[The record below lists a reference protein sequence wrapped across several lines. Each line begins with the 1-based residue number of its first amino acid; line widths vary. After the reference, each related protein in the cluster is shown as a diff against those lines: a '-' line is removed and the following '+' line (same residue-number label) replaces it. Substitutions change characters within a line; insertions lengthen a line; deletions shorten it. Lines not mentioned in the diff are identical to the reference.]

1 MKFVKGDCIYLFLLF
16 EKHQNH
22 MHLLTW
28 LNINA
33 VFVIKN
39 WMMLSRGGSQ
49 RLENYI
55 FLTKIDQ
62 RYNATFKYCRLEMI
76 LNSSI
81 IAHDELIMGLISIIL
96 WIKPIF
102 ASNLKQLIFSMFSTP
117 MRPQNAQYN
126 YIQIT
131 CHNGQCPWTRFP
143 IPSPWHKLLFISRHG
158 GETDINDLPIL
169 T

>member
-1 MKFVKGDCIYLFLLF
+1 MVRIISCLFLMSCRSVVFLLLHLLINLIFYPYKLYMRFLFVYWQVRFSFTLSVFGRHLFSLSILPKTKIDDQNMKFVKGYCIYLFLLF

-62 RYNATFKYCRLEMI
+62 RYNATF
-76 LNSSI
+76 
-81 IAHDELIMGLISIIL
+81 
-96 WIKPIF
+96 
-102 ASNLKQLIFSMFSTP
+102 
-117 MRPQNAQYN
+117 
-126 YIQIT
+126 
-131 CHNGQCPWTRFP
+131 
-143 IPSPWHKLLFISRHG
+143 
-158 GETDINDLPIL
+158 
-169 T
+169 

>member
-1 MKFVKGDCIYLFLLF
+1 MVRIISCLFLMSCRSVVFLLLHLLINLIFYPYKLYMRFLFVYWQVRFSFTLSVFGRHLFSLSILPKTKIDDQNMKFVKGYCIYLFLLF

-28 LNINA
+28 LHINA

-62 RYNATFKYCRLEMI
+62 RYNATF
-76 LNSSI
+76 
-81 IAHDELIMGLISIIL
+81 
-96 WIKPIF
+96 
-102 ASNLKQLIFSMFSTP
+102 
-117 MRPQNAQYN
+117 
-126 YIQIT
+126 
-131 CHNGQCPWTRFP
+131 
-143 IPSPWHKLLFISRHG
+143 
-158 GETDINDLPIL
+158 
-169 T
+169 

>member
-1 MKFVKGDCIYLFLLF
+1 MVRIISCLFLMSCRSVVFLLLHLLINLIFYPYKLYMRFLFVYWQVRFSFTLSVFGRHLFSLSILPKTKIDDQNMKFVKGDCIYLFLLF

-55 FLTKIDQ
+55 FLTKIDH
-62 RYNATFKYCRLEMI
+62 RYNATF
-76 LNSSI
+76 
-81 IAHDELIMGLISIIL
+81 
-96 WIKPIF
+96 
-102 ASNLKQLIFSMFSTP
+102 
-117 MRPQNAQYN
+117 
-126 YIQIT
+126 
-131 CHNGQCPWTRFP
+131 
-143 IPSPWHKLLFISRHG
+143 
-158 GETDINDLPIL
+158 
-169 T
+169 

>member
-1 MKFVKGDCIYLFLLF
+1 MVRIISCLFLMSCRSVVFLLLHLLINLIFYSYKLYLRFLFVYWQVRFSFTLSVFGRHLFSLSILPKTKIDDQNMKFVKGDCIYLFLLF

-55 FLTKIDQ
+55 FLTKIDH
-62 RYNATFKYCRLEMI
+62 RYNATF
-76 LNSSI
+76 
-81 IAHDELIMGLISIIL
+81 
-96 WIKPIF
+96 
-102 ASNLKQLIFSMFSTP
+102 
-117 MRPQNAQYN
+117 
-126 YIQIT
+126 
-131 CHNGQCPWTRFP
+131 
-143 IPSPWHKLLFISRHG
+143 
-158 GETDINDLPIL
+158 
-169 T
+169 

>member
-1 MKFVKGDCIYLFLLF
+1 MVRIISCLFLMSCRSVVFLLLHLLINLIFYSYKLYLRFLFVYWQVRFSFTLSVFGRHLFSLSILPKTKIDDQNMKLVKGDCIYLFLLF

-55 FLTKIDQ
+55 FLTKIDH
-62 RYNATFKYCRLEMI
+62 RYNATF
-76 LNSSI
+76 
-81 IAHDELIMGLISIIL
+81 
-96 WIKPIF
+96 
-102 ASNLKQLIFSMFSTP
+102 
-117 MRPQNAQYN
+117 
-126 YIQIT
+126 
-131 CHNGQCPWTRFP
+131 
-143 IPSPWHKLLFISRHG
+143 
-158 GETDINDLPIL
+158 
-169 T
+169 

>member
-1 MKFVKGDCIYLFLLF
+1 MVRIISCLFLMSCRSVVFLLLHLLINLIFYPYKLYLRFLFVYWQVRFSFTLSVFGRHLFSLSILPKTKIDDQNMKFVKGDCIYLFLLF

-55 FLTKIDQ
+55 FLTKIDH
-62 RYNATFKYCRLEMI
+62 RYNATF
-76 LNSSI
+76 
-81 IAHDELIMGLISIIL
+81 
-96 WIKPIF
+96 
-102 ASNLKQLIFSMFSTP
+102 
-117 MRPQNAQYN
+117 
-126 YIQIT
+126 
-131 CHNGQCPWTRFP
+131 
-143 IPSPWHKLLFISRHG
+143 
-158 GETDINDLPIL
+158 
-169 T
+169 

>member
-1 MKFVKGDCIYLFLLF
+1 MVRIISCLFLMSCRSVVFLLLHLLINLIFYPYKLYMRFLFVYWQVRFSFTLSVFGRHLFSLSILPKTKIDDQNMKFVKGYCIYLFLLF

-55 FLTKIDQ
+55 FLTKIDH
-62 RYNATFKYCRLEMI
+62 RYNATF
-76 LNSSI
+76 
-81 IAHDELIMGLISIIL
+81 
-96 WIKPIF
+96 
-102 ASNLKQLIFSMFSTP
+102 
-117 MRPQNAQYN
+117 
-126 YIQIT
+126 
-131 CHNGQCPWTRFP
+131 
-143 IPSPWHKLLFISRHG
+143 
-158 GETDINDLPIL
+158 
-169 T
+169 

>member
-1 MKFVKGDCIYLFLLF
+1 MVRIISCLFLMSCRSVVFLLLHLLINLIFYPYKLYMRFLFVYWQVRFSFTLSVFGRHLFSLSILPKTKIDDQNMKFVKGDCIYLFLLF

-62 RYNATFKYCRLEMI
+62 RYNATF
-76 LNSSI
+76 
-81 IAHDELIMGLISIIL
+81 
-96 WIKPIF
+96 
-102 ASNLKQLIFSMFSTP
+102 
-117 MRPQNAQYN
+117 
-126 YIQIT
+126 
-131 CHNGQCPWTRFP
+131 
-143 IPSPWHKLLFISRHG
+143 
-158 GETDINDLPIL
+158 
-169 T
+169 

>member
-1 MKFVKGDCIYLFLLF
+1 MVRIISCLFLMSCRSVVFLLLHLLINLIFYPYKLYMRFLFVYWQVRFSFTLSVFGRHLFSLSILPKTKIDDQNMKFVKGYCNYLFLLF

-62 RYNATFKYCRLEMI
+62 RYNATF
-76 LNSSI
+76 
-81 IAHDELIMGLISIIL
+81 
-96 WIKPIF
+96 
-102 ASNLKQLIFSMFSTP
+102 
-117 MRPQNAQYN
+117 
-126 YIQIT
+126 
-131 CHNGQCPWTRFP
+131 
-143 IPSPWHKLLFISRHG
+143 
-158 GETDINDLPIL
+158 
-169 T
+169 

>member
-1 MKFVKGDCIYLFLLF
+1 MVRIISCLFLMSCRSVVFLLLHLLINLIFYPYKLYMRFLFVYWQVRFSFTLSVFGRHLFSLSILPKTKIDDQNMKFVKGDCIYLFLSF

-55 FLTKIDQ
+55 FLTKIDH
-62 RYNATFKYCRLEMI
+62 RYNATF
-76 LNSSI
+76 
-81 IAHDELIMGLISIIL
+81 
-96 WIKPIF
+96 
-102 ASNLKQLIFSMFSTP
+102 
-117 MRPQNAQYN
+117 
-126 YIQIT
+126 
-131 CHNGQCPWTRFP
+131 
-143 IPSPWHKLLFISRHG
+143 
-158 GETDINDLPIL
+158 
-169 T
+169 

>member
-1 MKFVKGDCIYLFLLF
+1 MVRIISCLFLMSCRSVVFLLLHLLINLIFYSYKLYLRFLFVYWQVRFSFTLSVFGRHLFSLSILPKTKIDDQNMKFVKGDCIYLFLLF

-62 RYNATFKYCRLEMI
+62 RYNATF
-76 LNSSI
+76 
-81 IAHDELIMGLISIIL
+81 
-96 WIKPIF
+96 
-102 ASNLKQLIFSMFSTP
+102 
-117 MRPQNAQYN
+117 
-126 YIQIT
+126 
-131 CHNGQCPWTRFP
+131 
-143 IPSPWHKLLFISRHG
+143 
-158 GETDINDLPIL
+158 
-169 T
+169 

>member
-1 MKFVKGDCIYLFLLF
+1 MVRIISCLFLMSCRSVVFLLLHLLFNLIFYPYKLYLRFLFVYWQVRFSFTLSVFGRHLFSLSILPKTKIDDQNMKFVKGDCIYLFLLF

-55 FLTKIDQ
+55 FLTKIDH
-62 RYNATFKYCRLEMI
+62 RYNATF
-76 LNSSI
+76 
-81 IAHDELIMGLISIIL
+81 
-96 WIKPIF
+96 
-102 ASNLKQLIFSMFSTP
+102 
-117 MRPQNAQYN
+117 
-126 YIQIT
+126 
-131 CHNGQCPWTRFP
+131 
-143 IPSPWHKLLFISRHG
+143 
-158 GETDINDLPIL
+158 
-169 T
+169 

>member
-1 MKFVKGDCIYLFLLF
+1 MVRIISCLFLMSCRSVVFLLLHLLINLIFYPYKLYMRFLFVYWQVRFSFTLSVFGRHLFSLSILPKTKIDDQNTKFVKGDCIYLFLLF

-55 FLTKIDQ
+55 FLTKIDH
-62 RYNATFKYCRLEMI
+62 RYNATF
-76 LNSSI
+76 
-81 IAHDELIMGLISIIL
+81 
-96 WIKPIF
+96 
-102 ASNLKQLIFSMFSTP
+102 
-117 MRPQNAQYN
+117 
-126 YIQIT
+126 
-131 CHNGQCPWTRFP
+131 
-143 IPSPWHKLLFISRHG
+143 
-158 GETDINDLPIL
+158 
-169 T
+169 